1 MPTTHRMNSADIP
14 YDADIRRFV
23 GTLHALHRTGWFSKP
38 ESFCTSYVPDQ
49 IEVVN
54 HRTGEVA
61 RYTYRDGGWTHSM
74 KGNVVAWYYV
84 PAADCTNAAR
94 TAGLT
99 ILDTARLNEISGLN

>member
-23 GTLHALHRTGWFSKP
+23 GTLHSLLRTGWFSMP
-38 ESFCTSYVPDQ
+38 IDPVPDQ
-49 IEVVN
+49 IEVVS

-74 KGNVVAWYYV
+74 NGNVVAWYYV